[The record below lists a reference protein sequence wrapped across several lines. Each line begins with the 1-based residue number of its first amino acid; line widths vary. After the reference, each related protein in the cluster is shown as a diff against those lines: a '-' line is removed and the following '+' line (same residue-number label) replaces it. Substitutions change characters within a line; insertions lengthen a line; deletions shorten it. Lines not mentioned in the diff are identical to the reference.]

1 MRMLVDIA
9 RLVEQFYMCSQS
21 EHGKLDIRIREAGI
35 LLISL
40 PIVSL
45 FKLVIMAYFS
55 IFCIDLS
62 VISDVIQTVQR
73 HHNLITAHAMK

>member
-1 MRMLVDIA
+1 MLVDIA
-9 RLVEQFYMCSQS
+9 RLVEQFSMCSQS
-21 EHGKLDIRIREAGI
+21 EPGKLDIRRREPGI
-35 LLISL
+35 LLINL

-45 FKLVIMAYFS
+45 FKLAIMTYFS